1 MFTFKAKH
9 FDLSY
14 LPRHNTPGV
23 LRDMHRKGS
32 RCFLNRRPMLALKVY
47 LVSLKVYL
55 VNLKQSSW
63 LERVPRHFRH
73 HFV

>member
-14 LPRHNTPGV
+14 LPRHKTPGV

-47 LVSLKVYL
+47 LV
-55 VNLKQSSW
+55 NLKQSSW